1 MALTPLQ
8 AFRII
13 AKEYSTIADEDVEQ
27 YIEFVLPL
35 VSEKRF
41 GTLYSRAVALLTAH
55 TMKMTG
61 VDEGSGTGNS
71 VGSGNGEVMALKSMG
86 VASYSEGSTSI
97 SFQSSSNSST
107 SNGSD
112 TEYESTVYGIQYLTL
127 RKSLPNITIRGGCY
141 G

>member
-13 AKEYSTIADEDVEQ
+13 AKEYSSMADEDVEQ
-27 YIEFVLPL
+27 YIEFVLPM

-41 GTLYSRAVALLTAH
+41 GELYSRAVALLTAH
-55 TMKMTG
+55 TMKINNVTANADTG
-61 VDEGSGTGNS
+61 IGGGL
-71 VGSGNGEVMALKSMG
+71 GELSTMKSLG

-97 SFQSSSNSST
+97 SFNSST
-107 SNGSD
+107 SSGSSSNTD
-112 TEYESTVYGIQYLTL
+112 AEYESTVYGTQYLTL
-127 RKSLPNITIRGGCY
+127 KKSLPNIIIRGGFY

>member
-13 AKEYSTIADEDVEQ
+13 ASEYSTIADEDVEQ
-27 YIEFVLPL
+27 YIEFVRPM

-55 TMKMTG
+55 TMKLNNVETE
-61 VDEGSGTGNS
+61 EGSGTGG
-71 VGSGNGEVMALKSMG
+71 GSGEIMAMKSMG

-97 SFQSSSNSST
+97 SFQSSSNSSE
-107 SNGSD
+107 SNGSNA
-112 TEYESTVYGIQYLTL
+112 EYELTTYGTQYLTL
-127 RKSLPNITIRGGCY
+127 RKALPNITIRGGLY

>member
-13 AKEYSTIADEDVEQ
+13 AKEYSSIADEDVEQ

-41 GTLYSRAVALLTAH
+41 GPLYSRAVALLTAH
-55 TMKMTG
+55 TMKLNGVETEEGGG
-61 VDEGSGTGNS
+61 VDGGI
-71 VGSGNGEVMALKSMG
+71 GEITALKSMG

-97 SFQSSSNSST
+97 SFQSSASSNSVGG
-107 SNGSD
+107 GSD
-112 TEYESTVYGIQYLTL
+112 AEYKSTVYGTQYLSL
-127 RKSLPNITIRGGCY
+127 RRSLPNITIRGGSY